1 MKTEHDEALVERM
14 TDAIERAID
23 CQMNCSAP
31 RGVTKRIYARAFAIA
46 ALETL
51 PARDEAVPA
60 SKLGPIPSVE
70 SFAIN
75 PVGEGDIT
83 VEASSRFVHERD
95 MAKVMKWARAAEAAL
110 ASSTSPASAPGSGVR
125 VKPLEWEQPEPDWWD
140 VYDRALQIGYAVN
153 QRRDGSVRLRVPGE
167 TSFAIFAGSVEE
179 AKAAAQADFEQRI
192 RSALDASPSPP
203 ETREA
208 VETEREACARVAEDK
223 ASTKDFRAR
232 MVIAAA
238 IRARGQS

>member
-110 ASSTSPASAPGSGVR
+110 ASSTSAESAGGGVQFPPRPSGHVSI
-125 VKPLEWEQPEPDWWD
+125 
-140 VYDRALQIGYAVN
+140 AH
-153 QRRDGSVRLRVPGE
+153 DG
-167 TSFAIFAGSVEE
+167 FAG
-179 AKAAAQADFEQRI
+179 DI
-192 RSALDASPSPP
+192 IGHY
-203 ETREA
+203 ETREGKRG
-208 VETEREACARVAEDK
+208 VVVQQDGTRVVHVYGEKWLTETDA
-223 ASTKDFRAR
+223 T
-232 MVIAAA
+232 
-238 IRARGQS
+238 RARGQ